1 MKRLIVILA
10 ILIFAAPALA
20 ATVELKFTWDKNTE
34 SDLAGYRVYM
44 SATSGSYVKGTTSP
58 NYLTGVTVTMP
69 SVHPNEVLKQITGTE
84 GQKIYFVLTAYDT
97 TGNESGFSN
106 EVNYTIPDTTSPQPP
121 KGFLATLQRIVTA
134 LLEFF
139 KGGFR
144 LG

>member
-1 MKRLIVILA
+1 MKKLFIILA
-10 ILIFAAPALA
+10 ILIFASSAMA

-44 SATSGSYVKGTTSP
+44 SATSGSYVKGATSP

-69 SVHPNEVLKQITGTE
+69 SVHPNEVLKQITGTD

-106 EVNYTIPDTTSPQPP
+106 EVNYTIPDTTAPAASQGLP
-121 KGFLATLQRIVTA
+121 GNASAHHHGDT
-134 LLEFF
+134 
-139 KGGFR
+139 
-144 LG
+144 